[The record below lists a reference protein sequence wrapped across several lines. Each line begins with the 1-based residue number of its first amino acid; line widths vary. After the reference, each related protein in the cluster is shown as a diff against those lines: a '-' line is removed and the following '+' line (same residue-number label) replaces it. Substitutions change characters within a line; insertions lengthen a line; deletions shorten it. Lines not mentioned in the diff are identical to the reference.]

1 MLRQRGTFRRVCCG
15 LFILCLGVL
24 GGRAEAFERK
34 RTEAGT
40 LVAWKR
46 MPVRF
51 VIDNNGMGDY
61 FRNNSTRGTVR
72 SEIGA
77 VQLAFNSW
85 EKATCAGG
93 TKTGLSFLDGGRVSG
108 KTVGYDKNCT
118 DCNTNLILFHSSTG
132 SWPYDKLQL
141 VQVKLN
147 YDQTT
152 GEIFDADMEV
162 NAEHYAFSTQTD
174 NPDEMRFDLLSVMT
188 YSVGLFIGLEEV
200 KDDKFKESTMYTQLG
215 EKDLNKRSLAPDDIE
230 GVCTIYPSQGS
241 SANVPN
247 YQQVDQFKDAGC
259 SQFPPSFSIFFV
271 LGLLGLFCMRRR

>member
-1 MLRQRGTFRRVCCG
+1 MLKQRGTLGRVFCG
-15 LFILCLGVL
+15 LFVLWLGML

-34 RTEAGT
+34 RTEGGT

-51 VIDNNGMGDY
+51 VIDNKGMGDY
-61 FRNNSTRGTVR
+61 FRNNTTRGSVG
-72 SEIGA
+72 SEIAA
-77 VQLAFNSW
+77 VQLAFNAW
-85 EKATCAGG
+85 ETVACTGG
-93 TKTGLSFLDGGRVSG
+93 SKTGLSFLDGGLVSG

-118 DCNTNLILFHSSTG
+118 DCNTNLILFHSATG
-132 SWPYDKLQL
+132 AWPYDKLQI

-162 NAEHYAFSTQTD
+162 NAEHFAFSTQTD
-174 NPDEMRFDLLSVMT
+174 NPDEMRIDLLSVLT

-200 KDDKFKESTMYTQLG
+200 KDDKFKESTMYTQLS

-230 GVCTIYPSQGS
+230 GACTIYPTQGS
-241 SANVPN
+241 TTNVPN
-247 YQQVDQFKDAGC
+247 YQQVDQFKDVGC

-271 LGLLGLFCMRRR
+271 LGLLGLFLMRRR